1 MLAKVHPDEAIYS
14 AGVSIFRAPESQG
27 HVFLEHPFTV
37 SVVSC
42 PGLYRPQLDASGKT
56 ASRHIQQLECKLD
69 LVLKLAACFGHD
81 SVVLGPMGCGGN
93 YIECLPCTDA
103 CNHNTMCVM
112 QRGRTILRR

>member
-14 AGVSIFRAPESQG
+14 TGVSIFRAPESQG
-27 HVFLEHPFTV
+27 HVFLEEPYNV

-42 PGLYRPQLDASGKT
+42 PGLYRPQLDTSGKI
-56 ASRHIQQLECKLD
+56 ASQHIQQLECKLD

-93 YIECLPCTDA
+93 LD
-103 CNHNTMCVM
+103 
-112 QRGRTILRR
+112 